1 MVRSRSIF
9 AKSDAVASDYHNS
22 YFVSEDIFFR
32 NRGGDNKN
40 KKNVMGNE
48 SEDLIRPDDKIV
60 TGSSI
65 ISVENLDKW
74 PGIHFL
80 DDL

>member
-1 MVRSRSIF
+1 MPSRRTIT
-9 AKSDAVASDYHNS
+9 